1 VSQNYKFCII
11 TLVSKIKYEFKL
23 SAIYYVTYL
32 LMSAYL
38 ACATA
43 RLSTCS
49 LAWSAVMARV
59 WIRAGAWNYVTRIQA
74 GML

>member
-1 VSQNYKFCII
+1 MAGTILNAKISSSCVSQNYKFCII
-11 TLVSKIKYEFKL
+11 TSVSIIKYEFKI

-43 RLSTCS
+43 RPSMCS
-49 LAWSAVMARV
+49 L
-59 WIRAGAWNYVTRIQA
+59 G
-74 GML
+74 